1 VAEQILVV
9 DDEPRIVDIVRV
21 YLQREGYRVLTAA
34 DGNAALDVARRE
46 RPDLVLLDLM
56 LPGLSGW
63 DVCRALRAEGGPAII
78 MLTAR
83 DDTTD
88 KVVGL
93 ELGADDYVTKPFDP
107 HELVA
112 RVRAVLR
119 RGSHAPTGSQVSTQA
134 ITRGDLAIDSERH
147 EVRRAGE
154 SVSLTPTEFS
164 ILETL
169 ASQPG
174 RVFSRMQLLAATQGD
189 AFEGY
194 ERSVDSHVKNLRQ
207 KIEPDP
213 RNPRYV
219 ITVFGVGYKLSEDLR

>member
-1 VAEQILVV
+1 MAERILVV
-9 DDEPRIVDIVRV
+9 DDEARIVDIVRV
-21 YLQREGYRVLTAA
+21 YLEREGYRVISGA
-34 DGNAALDVARRE
+34 DGNAALELARRE
-46 RPDLVLLDLM
+46 RPDLVILDLM

-63 DVCRALRAEGGPAII
+63 DVCRALRAEGGPPII

-83 DDTTD
+83 GDATE

-119 RGSHAPTGSQVSTQA
+119 RARYEPATAGVIS
-134 ITRGDLAIDSERH
+134 RGDLQIDSERH
-147 EVRRAGE
+147 EVRHAGKPIR
-154 SVSLTPTEFS
+154 LTPTEFA
-164 ILETL
+164 ILEAL

-174 RVFSRMQLLAATQGD
+174 RVLSRLQLLDRIQGQ

-207 KIEPDP
+207 KIEPDS

-219 ITVFGVGYKLSEDLR
+219 LTVFGIGYKFAEAER

>member
-1 VAEQILVV
+1 MAEQILVV

-21 YLQREGYRVLTAA
+21 YLAREGYRILTAA
-34 DGNAALDVARRE
+34 DGTTALEIARRE
-46 RPDLVLLDLM
+46 HPDLVILDLM
-56 LPGLSGW
+56 LPGMSGW

-119 RGSHAPTGSQVSTQA
+119 RTHQPPAPAQVV
-134 ITRGDLAIDSERH
+134 TRGDLVVDSERH
-147 EVRRAGE
+147 EVRRSGKP
-154 SVSLTPTEFS
+154 VPLTPTEFG
-164 ILETL
+164 ILEAL

-174 RVFSRMQLLAATQGD
+174 RVFSRLQLLEATQGD
-189 AFEGY
+189 AYEGY
-194 ERSVDSHVKNLRQ
+194 ERSVDSNVKNLRQ

-219 ITVFGVGYKLSEDLR
+219 LTVFGVGYKLAEDAR